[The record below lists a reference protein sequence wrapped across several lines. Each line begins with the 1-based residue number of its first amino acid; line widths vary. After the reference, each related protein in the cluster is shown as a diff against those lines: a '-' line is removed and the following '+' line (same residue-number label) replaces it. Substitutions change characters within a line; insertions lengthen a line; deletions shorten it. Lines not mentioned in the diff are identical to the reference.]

1 MVLPDRP
8 LREHAVAAN
17 RVRFGAV
24 QRRLGRLRRALRRGP
39 GRRRP
44 PSGGG
49 RRGKLSQQLSDL
61 ITR

>member
-8 LREHAVAAN
+8 LRKRAVAAN

-24 QRRLGRLRRALRRGP
+24 QRRLGCLRRALRRGP

-44 PSGGG
+44 PAGGC
-49 RRGKLSQQLSDL
+49 RRGKLTQQLRDL

>member
-1 MVLPDRP
+1 MPLPDRP
-8 LREHAVAAN
+8 LRQRAVAAN

-49 RRGKLSQQLSDL
+49 RRGKANPAAQDL